1 MSGFQ
6 MVSHY
11 FWHLW
16 TKTIQKPDENVRFSN
31 GVDPNHSK
39 TKPFMN
45 RTHLDHLKT
54 GLVRYSDGYCNQK
67 HWAKIMGMIIFNFL
81 SQFLELLSSI
91 GFVPEGVSCR
101 KLDRIARNGNGDAVE
116 RASGPDLN
124 CNNLVS
130 PLMTSALTDI
140 FTLFKDNSCH
150 QFLQYFIP

>member
-1 MSGFQ
+1 MLS
-6 MVSHY
+6 
-11 FWHLW
+11 
-16 TKTIQKPDENVRFSN
+16 
-31 GVDPNHSK
+31 
-39 TKPFMN
+39 
-45 RTHLDHLKT
+45 
-54 GLVRYSDGYCNQK
+54 NQK
-67 HWAKIMGMIIFNFL
+67 HWAKIMGMIVFNFL

-150 QFLQYFIP
+150 QFIQYFIP